1 MKKSSSIML
10 VFIYSLQFYCNSAR
24 VLASAVGSE
33 QDGFV
38 VSLCAVLFSPRGAW
52 SVECLNVCCERE
64 E

>member
-1 MKKSSSIML
+1 ML